1 MAIPAHSGTPSSNPS
16 RQPERRRMRRS
27 GRGLGVFA
35 LLVLAVS
42 GVASPSLASA
52 TPADGLP
59 WEALNNPGEQL
70 TRLSEILR
78 QPGPTR
84 TKLTELGAFTDSAS
98 DPLARGLAEY
108 AAATLLL
115 KEGRRE
121 EAAALL
127 LSPRVAETALAPYAL
142 DRAGRALE
150 DRNRALALRAF
161 SQLAADYP
169 DYVHREEAQLRLAQ
183 LMRSSGRAGEAVE
196 VLQALAGDERARL
209 ADEAL
214 SDLADA
220 LLALGRVAPAIQ
232 ALEKLYYQI
241 PTSRSS
247 AEAGRRLTAL
257 SAARPQRSVEERFRL
272 AFDRAERVY
281 EAGRY
286 REALNAYALLRRDF
300 PRLGDRNLL
309 TLRQGVCQFQ
319 LRMGPAEKTLSG
331 LESAAPEVRAEVRY
345 TRALIARQHR
355 RGDKFR
361 ILMNEAL
368 AEAPKSRWGE
378 EALLSLARDYFLEDE
393 MDLALGYYARLASE
407 FPASPYYT
415 EARWRVVWA
424 EYRQGRYAEAATE
437 FEKTAR
443 ENPSSP
449 EHPRFLFWGARAY
462 ERSGRPAQA
471 VALHRQVILGYKN
484 SYYGRQAEAHLTRL
498 NDSTA
503 ADVVLAGG
511 REGVDLRIQ
520 IARKERLARI
530 GQLLVLGLTEEAALE
545 AERGVDGQEDDSA
558 FQAIYAWIH
567 YQRGRYGLAI
577 NAMRQAFPFHVAA
590 TGDLLPE
597 DVWRILYPLKYWEY
611 VERYSRERS
620 LDPYLVAAI
629 IRQESTFNPVVKSRA
644 GARGLMQ
651 IMPTTGKIIS
661 RQEGTRFRWQAL
673 IEPEANI
680 RMGTL
685 YLRRMLDTF
694 GGRVDYALASYNAGP
709 HRVQRWTG
717 MDMTLD
723 SEEFIEEI
731 PFTET
736 RDYVKAVLRNE
747 KQYRRVYPQPFA
759 IASE

>member
-1 MAIPAHSGTPSSNPS
+1 
-16 RQPERRRMRRS
+16 MRRS
-27 GRGLGVFA
+27 GRGGLGVFA
-35 LLVLAVS
+35 LLILMVLAVS
-42 GVASPSLASA
+42 GLASPSRASA
-52 TPADGLP
+52 TPGDRLP
-59 WEALNNPGEQL
+59 WEALNNPSEQL

-78 QPGPTR
+78 QPGTTR
-84 TKLTELGAFTDSAS
+84 SKLTELGAFADSAT

-121 EAAALL
+121 EAGALF

-142 DRAGRALE
+142 DGAGSALE
-150 DRNRALALRAF
+150 DRNRALALRAL

-183 LMRSSGRAGEAVE
+183 LLRSGGRAMEAVE
-196 VLQALAGDERARL
+196 VLQPLAPLGGDERARL
-209 ADEAL
+209 SDEAL
-214 SDLADA
+214 SELADA

-241 PTSRSS
+241 PTSRFS
-247 AEAGRRLTAL
+247 AEAGRRLTTL
-257 SAARPQRSVEERFRL
+257 SAARPARSAEERFRL
-272 AFDRAERVY
+272 AFERAERVY

-300 PRLGDRNLL
+300 PRLGDGDLL
-309 TLRQGVCQFQ
+309 ALRQGVCQYQ
-319 LRMGPAEKTLSG
+319 LRLSAAEKTLSG
-331 LESAAPEVRAEVRY
+331 LQGAAPEIRAEVLY

-355 RGDKFR
+355 RQDKFR

-368 AEAPKSRWGE
+368 AAAPKSRWGE
-378 EALLSLARDYFLEDE
+378 EALLSLARDHFLEDE
-393 MDLALGYYARLASE
+393 IGLALGYYARLASE

-424 EYRQGRYAEAATE
+424 QYRQGRYAEAAME

-503 ADVVLAGG
+503 ADVVLAGS

-520 IARKERLARI
+520 IGRKERLARI

-661 RQEGTRFRWQAL
+661 RQEGTRFRWQEL
-673 IEPEANI
+673 IDPEANI

-685 YLRRMLDTF
+685 YLRRMLDQF

-709 HRVQRWTG
+709 HRVEKWTG

-747 KQYRRVYPQPFA
+747 KQYRRVYPQPFT
-759 IASE
+759 IASQ